1 MGSYTRRDEF
11 MANKERNKRSARKA
25 RAQERAE
32 REAIQAD
39 AASNSQT
46 KATAK
51 PEVRKAEAKPKAHKR
66 PGFIRRSLGW
76 FGDVRTEMRRV
87 TWPTKP
93 ELKNYTVG
101 VLAML
106 VVFDIVIW
114 AVDLG
119 IVALLS
125 AYAGLGAK

>member
-1 MGSYTRRDEF
+1 
-11 MANKERNKRSARKA
+11 
-25 RAQERAE
+25 
-32 REAIQAD
+32 
-39 AASNSQT
+39 
-46 KATAK
+46 
-51 PEVRKAEAKPKAHKR
+51 
-66 PGFIRRSLGW
+66 
-76 FGDVRTEMRRV
+76 V

-106 VVFDIVIW
+106 VVFGIVIW